1 MMAAVHSTEQRVRVN
16 RVRARHLATARR
28 KRLRS
33 GNVLQSMSVRSS
45 RSLHRTVRHKQL
57 MTLLNPLQQLGL
69 MGVKNPLGGPPA
81 IPPEANQTNPRQWYV
96 YAHMDE
102 TGSIFYVGKGTG
114 RRAWSDSG
122 RARHEHWYWYVEKH
136 LRGKYSV
143 QILVDDLDEDKALL
157 YEDAWM
163 SYLDPDRLINWANY
177 YRTNAG
183 DQERYAKAT
192 TLREE
197 TKQLIE
203 RAAAWEKTNAQRA
216 IDSYL
221 KALRSIDRYAPSFHA
236 QRPTGLIGM
245 ISDEIARS
253 TGREDL
259 MKGDVIVI
267 DRLTLCLKKLGRG
280 EEAAK
285 HADQYFA
292 KYPYDARLK
301 QGIAVQKRVNK
312 LVGRKDPTS
321 YPTWDIAPED
331 I

>member
-1 MMAAVHSTEQRVRVN
+1 MMAAGHLTKPWVRVN
-16 RVRARHLATARR
+16 RVRARHLANARR
-28 KRLRS
+28 KRLQS
-33 GNVLQSMSVRSS
+33 ASNVQSIRVGSS
-45 RSLHRTVRHKQL
+45 RSVQRAVRHTQI
-57 MTLLNPLQQLGL
+57 MAMLNPLQHLGL
-69 MGVKNPLGGPPA
+69 MGVKNPLGGPPT
-81 IPPEANQTNPRQWYV
+81 IPSETNQANPRQWYV
-96 YAHMDE
+96 YAHKDD

-177 YRTNAG
+177 YRTSAG
-183 DQERYAKAT
+183 DQEKYAKALR
-192 TLREE
+192 LREN

-203 RAAAWEKTNAQRA
+203 QAAEWEKTNVQRA
-216 IDSYL
+216 IDIYL
-221 KALRSIDRYAPSFHA
+221 KALRAIDRYAPSFNE
-236 QRPTGLIGM
+236 QRPTGLVGM
-245 ISDEIARS
+245 ISAEIARS
-253 TGREDL
+253 KGREDL

-280 EEAAK
+280 EEAVK
-285 HADQYFA
+285 YADEYFA
-292 KYPYDARLK
+292 KHPHDARLR

-312 LVGRKDPTS
+312 LAGRNDPIT
-321 YPTWDIAPED
+321 YPTWDRDPD
-331 I
+331 NT